1 MIYPRTTCRDWSV
14 FWLLR
19 RVFWISTLTGLI
31 SYFLWHLYDFTH
43 NNFPQRDLA
52 YLSVTSSIPNPIRR
66 IESTQVDEFNVTSS
80 GAPIPKIIHQH
91 WVTYDIPVGIKQEW
105 LTSWLAHNPD
115 WDYWFWSEDDV
126 RCFLE
131 REFPW
136 FVKYYNSY
144 TVGKNNGGLF
154 RGDAMRYFILYHY
167 GGVYADLDAE
177 CLKPLEELVADKYCI
192 IPEENPVH
200 PFLIFGAKQNNL
212 VNAVMMCAS
221 GHPFMLEVAHEL
233 PNSVNNSNVLYSTGP
248 HLVTKV
254 WRRYISR
261 LSVLSNKSES
271 DNVTVANYKL
281 LNPSFDPNHVG
292 FVRWLCASRI
302 YYPSLGTEG
311 KHVCDELIE
320 RNFTNTPDDESFTN
334 HHWVHMSL
342 DKNWENMT
350 TVDIRHVV
358 NKVFTYQTMF
368 GNASHLWIGLSP

>member
-1 MIYPRTTCRDWSV
+1 MIYPGFVYRDWSLGWFLKYAV
-14 FWLLR
+14 WLPTMILFIGFSLWNAYNFR
-19 RVFWISTLTGLI
+19 ITTSPQTALGKISPTPA
-31 SYFLWHLYDFTH
+31 S
-43 NNFPQRDLA
+43 NNFIGRGEMTVDKK
-52 YLSVTSSIPNPIRR
+52 
-66 IESTQVDEFNVTSS
+66 ESE
-80 GAPIPKIIHQH
+80 APIPKIIHQH
-91 WVTYDIPVGIKQEW
+91 WATYDIPGGIKQEW
-105 LTSWLAHNPD
+105 LTSWLVHNPD

-131 REFPW
+131 REYPW

-144 TVGKNNGGLF
+144 TVGRNKGGLF
-154 RGDAMRYFILYHY
+154 RADAMRYFILYHY

-200 PFLIFGAKQNNL
+200 PFLVFKAKQNNL

-221 GHPFMLEVAHEL
+221 GHPFMLEVAQEL
-233 PNSVNNSNVLYSTGP
+233 PNSVNDSHVLYSTGP

-281 LNPSFDPNHVG
+281 LNPSIDPNHVG

-302 YYPSLGTEG
+302 YPSLGTEG

-320 RNFTNTPDDESFTN
+320 RNFTNTPYDESFTN

-342 DKNWENMT
+342 DKKWENMT

-368 GNASHLWIGLSP
+368 GNASHLGIGLSP